1 MKQKL
6 LFFINTLAGGGAEK
20 VLVDLVN
27 AIPSDLFDISVL
39 TIQHGVNEQNLHPH
53 IHYRC
58 IIPGNNRIFTKLC
71 SAFLCKVLSYRFFAW
86 LFIGK
91 GYDTVIAYLQGFNTR
106 VVASSRGK
114 KRVAFVHSDLSKAK
128 TIEHLY
134 KSKGELFKEYLT
146 FDSVCFVSE
155 TAKSGF
161 ERTYGILPNSR
172 VLYNIID
179 SKSVINKSKEIV
191 GETYTTSGLRLISVG
206 RIAPVKGFD
215 RLLRIVKRLNEDGLL
230 FELWILGEGNQRPEL
245 EAYCNNNG
253 ISNVKFLGFKTNP
266 YPYIKKADVMVCSSL
281 LEGYSTT
288 VYESIVIGVPVLT
301 TDCSGM
307 CEILSNGEYGIIVE
321 NSEEGL
327 YKGLKSVLLNS
338 KQLYDLKS
346 KVSIRSK
353 QLLEINQIKE
363 YVKLFNS

>member
-71 SAFLCKVLSYRFFAW
+71 SAFLCKVLSYRFFAR

-91 GYDTVIAYLQGFNTR
+91 GYDTIIAYLQGFNTR
-106 VVASSRGK
+106 VVASSSAK
-114 KRVAFVHSDLSKAK
+114 KRIAFVHSDLSKAK
-128 TIEHLY
+128 TIECLY
-134 KSKGELFKEYLT
+134 KNQDELFKEYLT

-161 ERTYGILPNSR
+161 ESTYGILPNSQ

-179 SKSVINKSKEIV
+179 SKSVINKSKESV
-191 GETYTTSGLRLISVG
+191 EETYTTSGLRLISVG

-215 RLLRIVKRLNEDGLL
+215 RLLRVVKRLNEEGLL

-245 EAYCNNNG
+245 EAFCDNNG
-253 ISNVKFLGFKTNP
+253 ISNVKFLGYRSNP
-266 YPYIKKADVMVCSSL
+266 YPYILKADIMVCSSI

-288 VYESIVIGVPVLT
+288 VYESVVLGTPVLT
-301 TDCSGM
+301 TKCSGM
-307 CEILSNGEYGIIVE
+307 QEILANGQGGVIVE
-321 NSEEGL
+321 NSEKGL
-327 YKGLKSVLLNS
+327 YDGLKKILGSPD
-338 KQLYDLKS
+338 YLKELA
-346 KVSIRSK
+346 KKARIRSNEL
-353 QLLEINQIKE
+353 QSPDHLSQYIDLLR
-363 YVKLFNS
+363 